1 MRELNFDMCVVDN
14 NVWSRKAIKG
24 NGTEY
29 FENILVYTVDFLVVS
44 EKPHEV
50 LTCLDQHYIL
60 KPGSIGQ
67 PTQYLGAQIGQYR
80 LPKQPDKLHWSL
92 RSEKHTKEA
101 IKKV

>member
-1 MRELNFDMCVVDN
+1 V
-14 NVWSRKAIKG
+14 I
-24 NGTEY
+24 
-29 FENILVYTVDFLVVS
+29 S

-80 LPKQPDKLHWSL
+80 LPEEPDK
-92 RSEKHTKEA
+92 
-101 IKKV
+101 V